1 LTHPLLVPKFPDNKY
16 LNLASKSKIK
26 YFLKIKKGAKIMKKW
41 IFIGLGAIVVLLIV
55 VVVVGLSKLG
65 PLVKMAVNTYG
76 PKITGTELH
85 VDDVGISIFSAEAK
99 LKKFFLGN
107 PKGFKSPSA
116 MKVGSIYVDVDEG
129 SITKDT
135 IIINKVEVA
144 GPEITYEKR
153 GKTDNFKSILNNVQ
167 KNMPKGKTAKKE
179 PAKEGPGKQL
189 IINDFIIKNGKVNL
203 AVAMPGGVLGDQEIK
218 ADLPDI
224 HLKDI
229 GKKKGG
235 ASPAEVAQ
243 EIFAALYS
251 KIQSPMVMGAL
262 DDQLKKLGG
271 AGIAEIEKAAKGA
284 AGKEAEGVADK
295 VKGLFQKKE

>member
-1 LTHPLLVPKFPDNKY
+1 
-16 LNLASKSKIK
+16 
-26 YFLKIKKGAKIMKKW
+26 MKKW
-41 IFIGLGAIVVLLIV
+41 IFIGLGAIVVVLIV

-65 PLVKMAVNTYG
+65 PLVKMAVNKYG
-76 PKITGTELH
+76 PKITGTELR

-107 PKGFKSPSA
+107 PTGLKSPSA

-153 GKTDNFKSILNNVQ
+153 GKSDNFQSILSNVQ
-167 KNMPKGKTAKKE
+167 KNVPKGKTAKKE
-179 PAKEGPGKQL
+179 PAQEGPGKKL
-189 IINDFIIKNGKVNL
+189 IINDFLITSGKVNL
-203 AVAMPGGVLGDQEIK
+203 EVEMPGGVLGDQGIK

-235 ASPAEVAQ
+235 ASAAEVAK
-243 EIFAALYS
+243 EIIAALYG

-262 DDQLKKLGG
+262 NDQLKKLSGV
-271 AGIAEIEKAAKGA
+271 GIEEIGKAAKGA
-284 AGKEAEGVADK
+284 AGIAEDAGKDAGGVADK
-295 VKGLFQKKE
+295 VKGLFEKKE

>member
-1 LTHPLLVPKFPDNKY
+1 
-16 LNLASKSKIK
+16 
-26 YFLKIKKGAKIMKKW
+26 MKKW
-41 IFIGLGAIVVLLIV
+41 IFIGLGAIIVLLIV
-55 VVVVGLSKLG
+55 VVVVGISKLG
-65 PLVKMAVNTYG
+65 PIVKMAVNTYG
-76 PKITGTELH
+76 PKITDTELH

-116 MKVGSIYVDVDEG
+116 VQVGSVYVDVDEG
-129 SITKDT
+129 SITKDP
-135 IIINKVEVA
+135 IIINRVEVV

-167 KNMPKGKTAKKE
+167 KNVPKGESAKKE

-203 AVAMPGGVLGDQEIK
+203 AVEMPGGVLGEQEIK

-235 ASPAEVAQ
+235 ASAAEVAK
-243 EIFAALYS
+243 EIFAALYG
-251 KIQSPMVMGAL
+251 KITSPNVMGAL
-262 DDQLKKLGG
+262 NDQLKKLGG
-271 AGIAEIEKAAKGA
+271 VGVETIEKATKEGLKEATDVVKG
-284 AGKEAEGVADK
+284 AGKEAEGVTDK
-295 VKGLFQKKE
+295 VKGLFEKKD

>member
-1 LTHPLLVPKFPDNKY
+1 
-16 LNLASKSKIK
+16 
-26 YFLKIKKGAKIMKKW
+26 MKKW
-41 IFIGLGAIVVLLIV
+41 IFIGLGAIVVILIV

-76 PKITGTELH
+76 PKITGTELR

-107 PKGFKSPSA
+107 PAGFKSASA
-116 MKVGSIYVDVDEG
+116 MKVGSIHVDVDEG
-129 SITKDT
+129 SLTKDT
-135 IIINKVEVA
+135 IIINTVEVV

-153 GKTDNFKSILNNVQ
+153 GQTDNFQSILNNVQ
-167 KNMPKGKTAKKE
+167 KNVPKGETAKKE
-179 PAKEGPGKQL
+179 TAKEGPGKQL
-189 IINDFIIKNGKVNL
+189 IINDFILKNGKVNL
-203 AVAMPGGVLGDQEIK
+203 AVAMPGGVLGEQEIK

-235 ASPAEVAQ
+235 ASAAEVAK
-243 EIFAALYS
+243 EIFAAIYG
-251 KIQSPMVMGAL
+251 KITAPDVMGAL

-271 AGIAEIEKAAKGA
+271 AGMAEVEKATKEAAGA
-284 AGKEAEGVADK
+284 AAGAVKEAEGVGDK

>member
-1 LTHPLLVPKFPDNKY
+1 
-16 LNLASKSKIK
+16 
-26 YFLKIKKGAKIMKKW
+26 MKKW
-41 IFIGLGAIVVLLIV
+41 IFIGLGAIVVVLIV

-65 PLVKMAVNTYG
+65 PLVKMA
-76 PKITGTELH
+76 
-85 VDDVGISIFSAEAK
+85 FSAEAK

-107 PKGFKSPSA
+107 PTGFKSPSA

-153 GKTDNFKSILNNVQ
+153 GKSDNFQSILNNVQ
-167 KNMPKGKTAKKE
+167 KNVPKGKTAKKE
-179 PAKEGPGKQL
+179 PAKEGPGKKL
-189 IINDFIIKNGKVNL
+189 IINDFVIKNGKVNL
-203 AVAMPGGVLGDQEIK
+203 EVEMPGGVLGDQEIK

-235 ASPAEVAQ
+235 ASAAEVAK
-243 EIFAALYS
+243 EIIAALYG

-262 DDQLKKLGG
+262 NDQLKNLSGV
-271 AGIAEIEKAAKGA
+271 GIEEIGKAAKGA
-284 AGKEAEGVADK
+284 AGIAEDAGKDAEGVADK
-295 VKGLFQKKE
+295 VKGLFEKKE